1 MHTLLVFIFSLLV
14 MPGFVLSQSQ
24 FCINHPEVAAQI
36 ELFETWIQSKID
48 YENLPGLTVAIVHDQ
63 EMIYARGFG
72 FADVKTKSPMTPGTI
87 FRIASI
93 TKVFTSTAIMQLR
106 DAGKLHLDEPISKY
120 LPWFDIKHRFP
131 DAPVIT
137 IRHLLTHS
145 SGLPREAAFPYWTDH
160 QFPTLEQM
168 KQRLPDQETIYPS
181 ETKWKY
187 SNLGMALLGEIVAA
201 ASGEAYETYIQN
213 HILAPLSMTST
224 SVNLSKDHLK
234 RLAVGYGRRLSD
246 GRRKVMDFT
255 DSQGLTPA
263 ANMSSNVEDLAKFIS
278 LQFRDGR
285 PDQGEI
291 LKGSTL
297 REMQRVHWLH
307 DNWKSGWGL
316 GFSISRKNERTLVGH
331 GGWVAGYRTQILFS
345 PAEKIGVVVMTNA
358 EDGSPALFANRM
370 FDVVAPAIK
379 KAVTP
384 QQEPA
389 QPDASWKNYVGTY
402 SDPTDWDYDVLV
414 VGNTLVLYGH
424 DYPTEENPVDNL
436 VELTPVAE
444 HTFRMTGENGDGEL
458 LIFEMNKNGVV
469 ERVKMGEN
477 YIYPMKK

>member
-1 MHTLLVFIFSLLV
+1 MKKMMLFVFCLLVLPALV
-14 MPGFVLSQSQ
+14 WSQSH
-24 FCINHPEVAAQI
+24 FCADHPEVAARI
-36 ELFETWIQSKID
+36 ELFESWTQSKMD
-48 YENLPGLTVAIVHDQ
+48 YENLPGLTVAIVYDQ
-63 EMIYARGFG
+63 EIIYARGFG
-72 FADVKTKSPMTPGTI
+72 FADVKNKAPMTPETI

-106 DAGKLHLDEPISKY
+106 DAGKLNLDEPISKY

-131 DAPVIT
+131 DAPAIS

-160 QFPTLEQM
+160 KFPTLEQI
-168 KQRLPDQETIYPS
+168 KERLPDQETIYPS

-187 SNLGMALLGEIVAA
+187 SNLGMALLGEVVAA
-201 ASGEAYETYIQN
+201 ASGEDYETYIQN
-213 HILAPLSMTST
+213 HILTPLSMTST

-234 RLAVGYGRRLSD
+234 RLAVGYGRRLPD

-263 ANMSSNVEDLAKFIS
+263 ANMSSTVEDLARFVS
-278 LQFRDGR
+278 LQFRGGR

-297 REMQRVHWLH
+297 REMQRVHWLQ
-307 DNWKSGWGL
+307 DSWKSGWGL
-316 GFSISRKNERTLVGH
+316 GFSISRTNDRTLVGH

-345 PAEKIGVVVMTNA
+345 PADKIGVIVMTNA
-358 EDGSPALFANRM
+358 EDGSPAMFANRM
-370 FDVVAPAIK
+370 FDLVASAIQNAVVPK
-379 KAVTP
+379 P
-384 QQEPA
+384 EPA
-389 QPDASWKNYVGTY
+389 QPDALWEKYVGTY

-414 VGNTLVLYGH
+414 MDKKLVLYGH

-436 VELTPVAE
+436 IELTPVAE
-444 HTFRMTGENGDGEL
+444 HTFRMTGTNGDGEL
-458 LIFEMNKNGVV
+458 LFFEMNKNGAV
-469 ERVKMGEN
+469 ERIKMGEN
-477 YIYPMKK
+477 YIYPVKR